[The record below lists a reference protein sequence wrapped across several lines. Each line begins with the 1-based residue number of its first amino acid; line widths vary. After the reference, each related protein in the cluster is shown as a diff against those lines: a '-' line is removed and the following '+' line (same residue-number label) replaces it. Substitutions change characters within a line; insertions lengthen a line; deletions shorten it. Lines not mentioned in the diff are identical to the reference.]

1 MSNIINLSRLQ
12 SIGEELLNHY
22 LFVACDNELYNMRQ
36 GEAYLI
42 TRNELSNM
50 IYFAY
55 GATLSINETKIVY
68 SHMINKIKK

>member
-1 MSNIINLSRLQ
+1 MSNIINLSKLQ

-22 LFVACDNELYNMRQ
+22 LFVACEDKLYNMRF

-55 GATLSINETKIVY
+55 GMTLNNSETKIVY
-68 SHMINKIKK
+68 NHMINKIK

>member
-1 MSNIINLSRLQ
+1 MSNIINLTKLQ
-12 SIGEELLNHY
+12 NMGEELLNHY
-22 LFVACDNELYNMRQ
+22 LFVACDNELYNMSQ

-55 GATLSINETKIVY
+55 GMTLNNSETKIVY
-68 SHMINKIKK
+68 NHMINKIK

>member
-1 MSNIINLSRLQ
+1 MSNIINLSKLQ

-22 LFVACDNELYNMRQ
+22 LFVACDNELYNMRF

-42 TRNELSNM
+42 SHSELSNL

-55 GATLSINETKIVY
+55 GVTLNNSETKIVY
-68 SHMINKIKK
+68 NYMINKIK

>member
-1 MSNIINLSRLQ
+1 MSNIINLSKLQ

-22 LFVACDNELYNMRQ
+22 LFMVCEDKLYNMRF

-42 TRNELSNM
+42 THSELSNL

-55 GATLSINETKIVY
+55 GVTLSINETKIVY
-68 SHMINKIKK
+68 NHMINKIK

>member
-1 MSNIINLSRLQ
+1 MSNIINLSKLQ

-22 LFVACDNELYNMRQ
+22 LFVACDNELYNMRF

-42 TRNELSNM
+42 SYSELSNL

-55 GATLSINETKIVY
+55 GVTLNNSETKIVY
-68 SHMINKIKK
+68 KHMIKKIK

>member
-1 MSNIINLSRLQ
+1 MSNIINLTKLQ
-12 SIGEELLNHY
+12 NMGEELLNHY
-22 LFVACDNELYNMRQ
+22 LFVACEDKLYNMRF

-55 GATLSINETKIVY
+55 GMTLNNSETKIVY
-68 SHMINKIKK
+68 NHMINKIK

>member
-1 MSNIINLSRLQ
+1 MSNIINLSKLQ

-22 LFVACDNELYNMRQ
+22 LFVACEDKLYNMRF

-42 TRNELSNM
+42 TRSELSNM

-55 GATLSINETKIVY
+55 GVTLSINETKIVY
-68 SHMINKIKK
+68 NHMINKIK

>member
-1 MSNIINLSRLQ
+1 MSNIINLTKLQ
-12 SIGEELLNHY
+12 NIGEELLNHY
-22 LFVACDNELYNMRQ
+22 LFVACEDKLYNMRF

-55 GATLSINETKIVY
+55 GMTLNNSETKIVY
-68 SHMINKIKK
+68 NHMINKIK

>member
-1 MSNIINLSRLQ
+1 MSNIINLSKLQ

-36 GEAYLI
+36 GEPYLI
-42 TRNELSNM
+42 THSELSNL

-55 GATLSINETKIVY
+55 GVTLNNSETKIVY
-68 SHMINKIKK
+68 NYMINKIK